1 MQETPSH
8 ALVLTSAG
16 RPGVLDI
23 DVVDDVERLALD
35 REPVMG
41 TRWLAPDTAWE
52 ALLAPSPG
60 QALAELRERVAIRT
74 SERPI
79 DVNIVPAA
87 PGSRRKKLLVAD
99 MESTIIEQEC
109 LDEIADFAGLR
120 ARIANITERAMRGEL
135 DFAAALRERVG
146 LLGGLDASVLE
157 RVYERVTL
165 MPGAATLVA
174 TMRRSGAVCAL
185 VSGGFTFFTER
196 VAALLGFDIEQA
208 NTLQLK
214 DGRIAGTVQAPILG
228 REAKLAALQRLA
240 REHRLDASMTMAVGD
255 GANDLAMLEAAGLGV
270 AFRAKPIVADAAAA
284 SVTHGDL
291 TALLYLQG
299 YTRAE
304 FA

>member
-1 MQETPSH
+1 
-8 ALVLTSAG
+8 
-16 RPGVLDI
+16 
-23 DVVDDVERLALD
+23 
-35 REPVMG
+35 
-41 TRWLAPDTAWE
+41 
-52 ALLAPSPG
+52 
-60 QALAELRERVAIRT
+60 
-74 SERPI
+74 
-79 DVNIVPAA
+79 
-87 PGSRRKKLLVAD
+87 
-99 MESTIIEQEC
+99 
-109 LDEIADFAGLR
+109 
-120 ARIANITERAMRGEL
+120 MR
-135 DFAAALRERVG
+135 
-146 LLGGLDASVLE
+146 S
-157 RVYERVTL
+157 
-165 MPGAATLVA
+165 
-174 TMRRSGAVCAL
+174 SGAVCAL

-196 VAALLGFDIEQA
+196 VAARLGFDIEQA